1 MITSMNKFPRVNRIA
16 KHKNRRIDR
25 LEEAKGFKAKSELWA
40 VTKLTEKHLE
50 FGSERKDAWD

>member
-25 LEEAKGFKAKSELWA
+25 LEEAKGFKAKSEL
-40 VTKLTEKHLE
+40 
-50 FGSERKDAWD
+50 